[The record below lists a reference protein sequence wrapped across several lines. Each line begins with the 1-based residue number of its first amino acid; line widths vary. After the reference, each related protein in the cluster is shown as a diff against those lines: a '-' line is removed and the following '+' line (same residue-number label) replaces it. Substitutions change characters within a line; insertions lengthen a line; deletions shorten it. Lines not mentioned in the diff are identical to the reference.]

1 MIITSKP
8 ANQHYSPVW
17 YVIMVHIIFF
27 KQSAFGSGLSFGSTS
42 SLFGGFGSKPTP
54 GPFGQESTT
63 QGE

>member
-17 YVIMVHIIFF
+17 YVLMVHIIFF

-42 SLFGGFGSKPTP
+42 SLFGGFGTPAP